1 MRHNV
6 YFKVNIITEDLVH
19 VSKKCIADLK
29 ENRME
34 INEIEAMLH
43 EVHVKTTDSITL
55 MKC

>member
-29 ENRME
+29 QNRME

-55 MKC
+55 F

>member
-1 MRHNV
+1 
-6 YFKVNIITEDLVH
+6 VH

-55 MKC
+55 F